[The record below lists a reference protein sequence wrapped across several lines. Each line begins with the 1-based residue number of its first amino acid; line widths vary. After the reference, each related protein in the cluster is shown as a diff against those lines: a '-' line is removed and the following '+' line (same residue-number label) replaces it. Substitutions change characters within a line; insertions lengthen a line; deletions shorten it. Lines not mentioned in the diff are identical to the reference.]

1 MRERASE
8 WRYYYYS
15 HVQFFI
21 AQKVLIHENERNGDK
36 PNTSEITKILVK
48 VAMLLVGSVR

>member
-1 MRERASE
+1 MSGDN
-8 WRYYYYS
+8 YYCT
-15 HVQFFI
+15 HIQFFI
-21 AQKVLIHENERNGDK
+21 AQKVLVHENERNGDK